1 MSAYRFILGEKA
13 VWSSRAMCRAL
24 RVSRAAYHAWAARP
38 ATEKTAADALLRVH
52 IKATH
57 RRSRGTYGVPRMTVE
72 LRAEGHAVG
81 RTRVARLMGELGL
94 QGTPR
99 RRFRGNTTDSDHT
112 DRVAE
117 NLLGRRFA
125 VAEPNTAWVG
135 DITYLPT
142 KEGWVYLAVLLDL
155 FSRKVVGWALRSHMR
170 TELCLSAL
178 QQAVAT
184 RAPAPGLLQHTDR
197 GSQYTSDDYQD
208 VLQAIGATPSMSRK
222 GNCWDNAVAESF
234 FGTMEQELVIP
245 EGPWRDEAEAR
256 RAVGDYIHGFYN
268 HRRRHSTLGYVSPV
282 DYEAAHRAL
291 RARAA

>member
-1 MSAYRFILGEKA
+1 MTAYRFIFGEKA
-13 VWSSRAMCRAL
+13 GWSSRAMCRTL
-24 RVSRAAYHAWAARP
+24 RVSRSAYHAWAARLP
-38 ATEKTAADALLRVH
+38 TEKTAADTLLRVH

-57 RRSRGTYGVPRMTVE
+57 RRSRGTYGVPRMTVD
-72 LRAEGHAVG
+72 LRAEGHDVG
-81 RTRVARLMGELGL
+81 RTRVGRLMRELGL
-94 QGTPR
+94 QGIPK
-99 RRFRGNTTDSDHT
+99 RRFRGTTTDSDHT
-112 DRVAE
+112 QRVAK
-117 NLLGRRFA
+117 NLLDRQFE
-125 VAEPNTAWVG
+125 VAEPNRAWVG

-184 RAPAPGLLQHTDR
+184 RRPRPGLLHHTDR

-208 VLQAIGATPSMSRK
+208 ALQAIGATPSMSRK
-222 GNCWDNAVAESF
+222 GNCWDNAVSESF

-245 EGPWRDEAEAR
+245 QGTWRDEEEAR

-268 HRRRHSTLGYVSPV
+268 HCRRHSTLGYVSPV

-291 RARAA
+291 QVRAA